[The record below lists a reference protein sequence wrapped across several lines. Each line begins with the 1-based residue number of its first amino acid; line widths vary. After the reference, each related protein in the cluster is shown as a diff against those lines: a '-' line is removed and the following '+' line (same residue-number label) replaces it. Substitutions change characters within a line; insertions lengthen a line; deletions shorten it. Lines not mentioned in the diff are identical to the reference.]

1 MWLKMVAAS
10 ERVAGDGQ
18 SQREFHEAK
27 LATARFYAQR
37 ELPGSTALRRK
48 IEAGAETIMALPAEA
63 F

>member
-1 MWLKMVAAS
+1 MWLKLAGAS
-10 ERVAGDGQ
+10 SRALAEGD
-18 SQREFHEAK
+18 EDTAFHEAK

-48 IEAGAETIMALPAEA
+48 IEAGAETVMKLPAEA